1 MDSFY
6 IITNI
11 LKDKDYA
18 VTDKICNYI
27 EQKGKKW
34 TLAKKDEEG
43 HILPGTVPSDV
54 ECEFGGNIT
63 MFGNDFQR
71 IIYTSLP

>member
-34 TLAKKDEEG
+34 TLEKRMKRVISFRGQCRPTWNVDWYSEATE
-43 HILPGTVPSDV
+43 
-54 ECEFGGNIT
+54 
-63 MFGNDFQR
+63 R
-71 IIYTSLP
+71 

>member
-54 ECEFGGNIT
+54 EC
-63 MFGNDFQR
+63 
-71 IIYTSLP
+71 

>member
-18 VTDKICNYI
+18 VILSRKGRNGHL
-27 EQKGKKW
+27 QKRMKRVISFRGQCRPTW
-34 TLAKKDEEG
+34 NVDWYSEATE
-43 HILPGTVPSDV
+43 
-54 ECEFGGNIT
+54 
-63 MFGNDFQR
+63 R
-71 IIYTSLP
+71 

>member
-18 VTDKICNYI
+18 VTEKICNYI
-27 EQKGKKW
+27 MQKGKKW
-34 TLAKKDEEG
+34 TLAKMDE
-43 HILPGTVPSDV
+43 
-54 ECEFGGNIT
+54 
-63 MFGNDFQR
+63 
-71 IIYTSLP
+71 